1 MEGEYVV
8 AAIAVLFG
16 WDVAQL
22 NCSTTSCDTVVA
34 EADVLL
40 CEVADDLQAHR

>member
-1 MEGEYVV
+1 MEERYVV
-8 AAIAVLFG
+8 ANAILFG